1 MKLERDLEW
10 NGCFNARDLGG
21 LRTRDGRQTRWGVLV
36 RADGLERLTSK
47 GWAALESHGVRT
59 IIDLRNDDEIGT
71 DSSPRPRAITK
82 VLVPMDDVA
91 DTEFWEHVRS
101 NDLTEARSITLLFLE
116 RKPEQCVAVV
126 SAIAQAGTPRVVFH
140 CGRGRDRTGLV
151 TILVLSLVGV
161 VPEEIASDYELST
174 ERVRRLDA
182 VLGEPNQGSV
192 IAEILSRK
200 QTSARSLILELLQSV
215 DVEGRLRSGGLADRD
230 VSALR
235 ARLVGSAD

>member
-1 MKLERDLEW
+1 
-10 NGCFNARDLGG
+10 
-21 LRTRDGRQTRWGVLV
+21 
-36 RADGLERLTSK
+36 
-47 GWAALESHGVRT
+47 
-59 IIDLRNDDEIGT
+59 
-71 DSSPRPRAITK
+71 
-82 VLVPMDDVA
+82 
-91 DTEFWEHVRS
+91 
-101 NDLTEARSITLLFLE
+101 
-116 RKPEQCVAVV
+116 
-126 SAIAQAGTPRVVFH
+126 VFH